1 MTAKILIV
9 NGPNLNKLGEREP
22 EIYGRETLADIEAM
36 CQKSAEKLGLSV
48 DSWQSNVEG
57 EIVTKI
63 QEVSKTY
70 QGLIINGG
78 AYTHTSIAIMDALLS
93 LKIPVIEV
101 HLSNPLRR
109 EEFRHVSYI
118 GKAAKGSICG
128 FGANSYLLALDAMTK
143 LVNGGQ

>member
-1 MTAKILIV
+1 MNKILIV

-22 EIYGRETLADIEAM
+22 EIYGHETLADIEAM
-36 CQKSAEKLGLSV
+36 CRKEAEKLGVSV
-48 DSWQSNVEG
+48 DLWQSNVEG
-57 EIVTKI
+57 EIVTRI
-63 QEVSKTY
+63 QDAGKTY

-78 AYTHTSIAIMDALLS
+78 AYTHTSIAIMDALLT

-128 FGANSYLLALDAMTK
+128 FGSDSYLLALNAMAK
-143 LVNGGQ
+143 LVKK